1 MTLLFLLENKTI
13 KQEKMSNPK
22 KPAKKAPRS
31 VDAATP
37 LDRIDLRLLALLQA
51 DARLTTTE
59 LAERIALT
67 TAPAWRRLRRLEEE
81 GYVSGYHARLDAA
94 RLGWG
99 VTAFVSVMLDKHTPA
114 AGRAFEDQV
123 RAIPQILECHNV
135 SGRYD
140 FLLRVVAA
148 DLESFGR
155 FARDTIRAL
164 PGVKEMYSSFSLS
177 EIKREAGVPLP
188 EAGLR

>member
-1 MTLLFLLENKTI
+1 MA
-13 KQEKMSNPK
+13 QR
-22 KPAKKAPRS
+22 KPSRFRKAAKNEPALPAVGRAP
-31 VDAATP
+31 AFAP
-37 LDRIDLRLLALLQA
+37 LDRTDLRLLALLQS

-59 LAERIALT
+59 LAERVALT
-67 TAPAWRRLRRLEEE
+67 TAPAWRRLRRLEDE
-81 GYVSGYHARLDAA
+81 GYVRGYHARLDAA

-99 VTAFVSVMLDKHTPA
+99 VTAFVSVMLEKHTPA
-114 AGRAFEDQV
+114 SGRAFEDQV

-140 FLLRVVAA
+140 FLLRVVAS

>member
-1 MTLLFLLENKTI
+1 LH
-13 KQEKMSNPK
+13 
-22 KPAKKAPRS
+22 
-31 VDAATP
+31 
-37 LDRIDLRLLALLQA
+37 LDRIDVRLLRMLQA
-51 DARLTTTE
+51 DARLSTTE
-59 LAERIALT
+59 LADRVSLT
-67 TAPAWRRLRRLEEE
+67 TAPTWRRVKRLEDN
-81 GYVSGYHARLDAA
+81 GYVLGYCARLNAA
-94 RLGWG
+94 RLGYG
-99 VTAFVSVMLDKHTPA
+99 VTAFVSVMLERHTPA

-164 PGVKEMYSSFSLS
+164 PGVKEMYSSFSLNEVKHES
-177 EIKREAGVPLP
+177 GIPLT
-188 EAGLR
+188 EDGLR

>member
-1 MTLLFLLENKTI
+1 MAQRKAAELRNR
-13 KQEKMSNPK
+13 
-22 KPAKKAPRS
+22 AKKLAEPPEPGS
-31 VDAATP
+31 
-37 LDRIDLRLLALLQA
+37 LDRIDRQLLRLLQA
-51 DARLTTTE
+51 DARLTATE
-59 LAERIALT
+59 LADRVALT
-67 TAPAWRRLRRLEEE
+67 TAPAWRRVKRLEQQ
-81 GYVSGYHARLDAA
+81 GYVRGYHARLDAA
-94 RLGWG
+94 KLGYG
-99 VTAFVSVMLDKHTPA
+99 VTAFVSVMLEKHTPA

-148 DLESFGR
+148 DLEAFGR

-177 EIKREAGVPLP
+177 EVKHDAGVPLP
-188 EAGLR
+188 EPGLR

>member
-1 MTLLFLLENKTI
+1 MAQI
-13 KQEKMSNPK
+13 KKRNPSFG
-22 KPAKKAPRS
+22 AKIIQPT
-31 VDAATP
+31 AAADG
-37 LDRIDLRLLALLQA
+37 LDRIDRKLLQLLQA
-51 DARLTTTE
+51 DARLSATE
-59 LAERIALT
+59 LADRVALT
-67 TAPAWRRLRRLEEE
+67 TAPAWRRVKRLEQE
-81 GYVSGYHARLDAA
+81 GYVCGYHARLDGA
-94 RLGWG
+94 RLGYG
-99 VTAFVSVMLDKHTPA
+99 VTAFVSVMLERHTPA

-148 DLESFGR
+148 DLEAFGR

-177 EIKREAGVPLP
+177 EVKRDSGIPL
-188 EAGLR
+188 ADGGLR